1 MSTHDRDADRDSDLA
16 RLLGEAVDD
25 VEPADRLGE
34 IRARTSSPASQRRWW
49 YAGGAALAAAAAVT
63 AVAVLGPGTTP
74 TSAPDPAEQPSAT
87 PTPSTSPTTDPSPTT
102 PTTPA
107 PPVAET
113 VTAAVYYVGDT
124 PRGPRL
130 YREFQALSG
139 DGSVPLAPAIRA
151 AVEGDPDDPDYRSP
165 WAGTGA
171 TLVGA
176 TGDAELVTVDLAGDL
191 AGDLRLRPGGLD
203 PAEAALAVEQVVRT
217 AQAGV
222 GSAAPVQL
230 LLDGQRTD
238 QLLGV
243 PVAEA
248 LAQGEDLDVLAL
260 VSISDPAEGEQV
272 EGTFTAR
279 GRASSFEA
287 TVPWEVR
294 DDTGAVVLD
303 GFSTAEGWMERLY
316 PWEAEVDVSGLEP
329 GRYTFVALTSDPSD
343 GESGG
348 PMTDTRT
355 IVVP

>member
-34 IRARTSSPASQRRWW
+34 IRARTSSPAPQRRWW

-74 TSAPDPAEQPSAT
+74 TSAPGPAEQPSAT
-87 PTPSTSPTTDPSPTT
+87 PTPSTSPTTDPSPT
-102 PTTPA
+102 PTT

-130 YREFQALSG
+130 YREFRALPG
-139 DGSVPLAPAIRA
+139 DGSVPLAPAVRA

-191 AGDLRLRPGGLD
+191 RLRPGGLD

-217 AQAGV
+217 AQAAV

-243 PVAEA
+243 PVAEP

-316 PWEAEVDVSGLEP
+316 PWEAEVDVSDLEP
-329 GRYTFVALTSDPSD
+329 GRYTFVAMTSDPSD

>member
-1 MSTHDRDADRDSDLA
+1 M
-16 RLLGEAVDD
+16 
-25 VEPADRLGE
+25 
-34 IRARTSSPASQRRWW
+34 
-49 YAGGAALAAAAAVT
+49 
-63 AVAVLGPGTTP
+63 
-74 TSAPDPAEQPSAT
+74 
-87 PTPSTSPTTDPSPTT
+87 
-102 PTTPA
+102 
-107 PPVAET
+107 
-113 VTAAVYYVGDT
+113 
-124 PRGPRL
+124 
-130 YREFQALSG
+130 
-139 DGSVPLAPAIRA
+139 
-151 AVEGDPDDPDYRSP
+151 
-165 WAGTGA
+165 
-171 TLVGA
+171 
-176 TGDAELVTVDLAGDL
+176 
-191 AGDLRLRPGGLD
+191 
-203 PAEAALAVEQVVRT
+203 RT
-217 AQAGV
+217 AQAAV

-243 PVAEA
+243 PVAEP

>member
-1 MSTHDRDADRDSDLA
+1 MSTHERDADLA

-25 VEPADRLGE
+25 VEPTDRLDE
-34 IRARTSSPASQRRWW
+34 IRARTTSPGPQRRWV

-87 PTPSTSPTTDPSPTT
+87 TTPSTSPSTDPPPTSTTAPTT
-102 PTTPA
+102 PTTP
-107 PPVAET
+107 PVAES
-113 VTAAVYYVGDT
+113 VTAAVYYLGDT

-130 YREFQALSG
+130 YREFQAVPG
-139 DGSVPLAPAIRA
+139 DGSVPLAPAVRA

-171 TLVGA
+171 TLTGA
-176 TGDAELVTVDLAGDL
+176 TGDAEIVMVDLT
-191 AGDLRLRPGGLD
+191 GDLRLRPVGLD

-217 AQAGV
+217 AQAAV
-222 GSAAPVQL
+222 GSTAPVQL
-230 LLDGQRTD
+230 LLDGERTD

-243 PVAEA
+243 PVAEP

-260 VSISDPAEGEQV
+260 VSISDPAEGQQV

-294 DDTGAVVLD
+294 DATGAVVLD

-316 PWEAEVDVSGLEP
+316 PWEAQVDVSGLEP
-329 GRYTFVALTSDPSD
+329 GRYTFVAMTSDPSD

>member
-1 MSTHDRDADRDSDLA
+1 MSTHDRDTDLA

-25 VEPADRLGE
+25 VEPADRLDE

-102 PTTPA
+102 PA

-130 YREFQALSG
+130 YREFRALPG
-139 DGSVPLAPAIRA
+139 DGSVPLAPAVRA

-176 TGDAELVTVDLAGDL
+176 TVDGELVTVDLAGDL
-191 AGDLRLRPGGLD
+191 RLRPGRLD
-203 PAEAALAVEQVVRT
+203 PAAAALAVEQVVRT
-217 AQAGV
+217 AQAAV

-243 PVAEA
+243 PVAEP

-303 GFSTAEGWMERLY
+303 GFSTADGWMERLY
-316 PWEAEVDVSGLEP
+316 PWEAEVDVSDLEP
-329 GRYTFVALTSDPSD
+329 GRYTFVAMTSDPSD

>member
-1 MSTHDRDADRDSDLA
+1 MSTHDRDAELA

-25 VEPADRLGE
+25 VEPTDRLDE
-34 IRARTSSPASQRRWW
+34 IRARTASPGPQRRWV

-63 AVAVLGPGTTP
+63 AVAVLGPGSTP
-74 TSAPDPAEQPSAT
+74 TSAPDPADRPSAT
-87 PTPSTSPTTDPSPTT
+87 PTPSTDPPPTSTTAPTT
-102 PTTPA
+102 
-107 PPVAET
+107 PPVAES
-113 VTAAVYYVGDT
+113 VTAAVYYLGDT

-130 YREFQALSG
+130 YREFQAVPG
-139 DGSVPLAPAIRA
+139 DGFVPLAPAVRA

-171 TLVGA
+171 TLTGA

-191 AGDLRLRPGGLD
+191 RLRPVGLD

-217 AQAGV
+217 AQAAV

-230 LLDGQRTD
+230 LLDGERTD

-243 PVAEA
+243 PVAEP

-260 VSISDPAEGEQV
+260 VSISDPAEGQQV

-294 DDTGAVVLD
+294 DATGAVVLD

-316 PWEAEVDVSGLEP
+316 PWEARIDVSGLEP
-329 GRYTFVALTSDPSD
+329 GRYTFVAMTSDPSD

>member
-1 MSTHDRDADRDSDLA
+1 MSTHDRDTDLA
-16 RLLGEAVDD
+16 RLLREAVDD

-34 IRARTSSPASQRRWW
+34 IRARTSSAAPQRRWW

-74 TSAPDPAEQPSAT
+74 TSAPDPAEQPAAT
-87 PTPSTSPTTDPSPTT
+87 STPSTDPSPTT
-102 PTTPA
+102 PTTPT

-130 YREFQALSG
+130 YREFRALPG
-139 DGSVPLAPAIRA
+139 DGPVPLAPAVRA

-176 TGDAELVTVDLAGDL
+176 TGDGELVTVDLAGDL
-191 AGDLRLRPGGLD
+191 RLRPDGLD
-203 PAEAALAVEQVVRT
+203 PAEAALAVAQVVRT
-217 AQAGV
+217 AQAAV

-316 PWEAEVDVSGLEP
+316 PWEAEVDVSALEP
-329 GRYTFVALTSDPSD
+329 GRYTFVAMTSDPSD

>member
-1 MSTHDRDADRDSDLA
+1 MSTHDRDADLA

-25 VEPADRLGE
+25 VEPTDRLDE
-34 IRARTSSPASQRRWW
+34 IRARTTSPAPPRRWW

-74 TSAPDPAEQPSAT
+74 STAPDPADQPSA
-87 PTPSTSPTTDPSPTT
+87 PSTPGTSPAPDPSPTE
-102 PTTPA
+102 PTTPSTL
-107 PPVAET
+107 PPVTET
-113 VTAAVYYVGDT
+113 FTAAVYYVGET

-130 YREFQALSG
+130 YREFQALPG
-139 DGSVPLAPAIRA
+139 DGFVPLAPSVRA
-151 AVEGDPDDPDYRSP
+151 AVEGDPEDPDYRSP

-171 TLVGA
+171 ALTGA
-176 TGDAELVTVDLAGDL
+176 TGDAELVTVDLT
-191 AGDLRLRPGGLD
+191 GDLRLRPGGLD
-203 PAEAALAVEQVVRT
+203 PVEAALAVEQVVRT
-217 AQAGV
+217 AQAAV

-243 PVAEA
+243 PVAEP

-260 VSISDPAEGEQV
+260 VSISDPAEGQQV
-272 EGTFTAR
+272 EGAFTAR

-294 DDTGAVVLD
+294 DVTDTVVLD
-303 GFSTAEGWMERLY
+303 GFSTAEGWMGRLY
-316 PWEAEVDVSGLEP
+316 PWEAEIDVSGLEP
-329 GRYTFVALTSDPSD
+329 GRYTFVATTSDPSD